1 MSAERT
7 VLVLDGE
14 QRAALAVV
22 RSLTRAGYSVHV
34 SAGTPWAVAARSRGA
49 TPHLIATQP
58 LVDAPAY
65 VREIAQLAQRVGAT
79 TVIPVTDASM
89 EAMLE
94 HHALLPSSARLPCAS
109 LATYNAA
116 SDKLRVHEAAAA
128 AGIAIEETL
137 VLRSPADGAPDDPR
151 LYPGVVKP
159 HRSVVGA
166 GATRAKLAVRLV
178 DDRAECQAALDALP
192 PEAYPVLVQRR
203 VRGSGIGV
211 FAGRWNGRTFARFA
225 HRRVREK
232 PPAGGVSVLS
242 ESIALP
248 AALQQACETLLDALQ
263 WQGVAMVECKEDAE
277 RGGWRVMEING
288 RFWGSLQL
296 AIDSGV
302 DFPALLLRA
311 ADGDTMP
318 APPAWRVGQR
328 LRWEWGDVDHL
339 LLRLRRS
346 KAVLQLPPETPGRMA
361 AVMAFLGHRP
371 FRDRFEVLRWDDPMP
386 FVAETLSWVRL
397 VR

>member
-1 MSAERT
+1 
-7 VLVLDGE
+7 
-14 QRAALAVV
+14 
-22 RSLTRAGYSVHV
+22 
-34 SAGTPWAVAARSRGA
+34 
-49 TPHLIATQP
+49 
-58 LVDAPAY
+58 
-65 VREIAQLAQRVGAT
+65 
-79 TVIPVTDASM
+79 
-89 EAMLE
+89 
-94 HHALLPSSARLPCAS
+94 
-109 LATYNAA
+109 
-116 SDKLRVHEAAAA
+116 
-128 AGIAIEETL
+128 
-137 VLRSPADGAPDDPR
+137 
-151 LYPGVVKP
+151 
-159 HRSVVGA
+159 
-166 GATRAKLAVRLV
+166 
-178 DDRAECQAALDALP
+178 
-192 PEAYPVLVQRR
+192 
-203 VRGSGIGV
+203 
-211 FAGRWNGRTFARFA
+211 
-225 HRRVREK
+225 
-232 PPAGGVSVLS
+232 
-242 ESIALP
+242 
-248 AALQQACETLLDALQ
+248 
-263 WQGVAMVECKEDAE
+263 MVECKEDAE

-371 FRDRFEVLRWDDPMP
+371 FRDWFEVLRWDDPMP